1 MKIILRPEDFVKLG
15 VWDSFT
21 YYIVGDEKKAEEILI
36 ENSEFELSNRDAL
49 VIGLLKVI
57 ETPNL
62 IHRFNTYLADF
73 LNIKS
78 QREGKSLLVRK
89 KGLIFSIE
97 KFLNKYP
104 NYWNPTPEYKKGLQE
119 LEIYLDNLKNE
130 LELLERQK
138 ITDQFGT
145 HDFIN
150 SSNVKKLLNFSY

>member
-1 MKIILRPEDFVKLG
+1 MKIILRPEDLIKLG

-104 NYWNPTPEYKKGLQE
+104 NYWNPSPEYKKGLRE
-119 LEIYLDNLKNE
+119 LEVYLDNLKNE
-130 LELLERQK
+130 LEQLEIQK

>member
-1 MKIILRPEDFVKLG
+1 MKIILRPEDLVKLG

-130 LELLERQK
+130 LEKLEIQK

>member
-1 MKIILRPEDFVKLG
+1 MKIILRPEDLVKLG

-104 NYWNPTPEYKKGLQE
+104 NYWSPTPEYKKGLQE

-130 LELLERQK
+130 LEQLEIQK

>member
-1 MKIILRPEDFVKLG
+1 MKIILRPEDLVKLG

-104 NYWNPTPEYKKGLQE
+104 NYWSPTPEYKKGLQE

-130 LELLERQK
+130 LEQLEIQK

-150 SSNVKKLLNFSY
+150 SSNVKKLLKFSY